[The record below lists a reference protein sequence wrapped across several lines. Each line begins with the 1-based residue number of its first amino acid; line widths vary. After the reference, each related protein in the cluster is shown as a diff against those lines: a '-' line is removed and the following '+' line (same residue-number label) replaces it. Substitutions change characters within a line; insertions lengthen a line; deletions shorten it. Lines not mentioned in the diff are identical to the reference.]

1 MSYQDRELTCV
12 ECGKPFTFTADD
24 QAYQADRGFTNDPKR
39 CPDCRAARRAERGDS
54 GGAYSGRSSGGSSGG
69 GGGYSGGGG
78 GGGYGGGGG
87 GGYGASRPMFDAV
100 CAACGKDTKVPFQPR
115 GDRPVYCSDCFS
127 KQGGGSGGRSGG
139 GGGGR
144 GGYGGGGGGYGG
156 GGGGGGR
163 GGYSGGGGGGSGRG
177 GRY

>member
-24 QAYQADRGFTNDPKR
+24 QAYQAERGFTNDPKR
-39 CPDCRAARRAERGDS
+39 CPDCRAARRAERGDG
-54 GGAYSGRSSGGSSGG
+54 GGAYSNRGGGGGGRYSGG

-78 GGGYGGGGG
+78 GG
-87 GGYGASRPMFDAV
+87 YGASRPMYDAV
-100 CAACGKDTKVPFQPR
+100 CAACGKETKVPFQPR

-127 KQGGGSGGRSGG
+127 KQGGGGGRGG
-139 GGGGR
+139 SSGGR

-156 GGGGGGR
+156 GGGGGSR
-163 GGYSGGGGGGSGRG
+163 GGGYGGGGGGGGRG